1 MIGSSENQASFQSE
15 YNQLVM
21 NIAVFAK
28 SKAFAPI
35 ADRISALASDFDF
48 DGILKLADQWL
59 DS

>member
-21 NIAVFAK
+21 IIAIFAR
-28 SKAFAPI
+28 SEAFAPI
-35 ADRISALASDFDF
+35 ADRITALASDFDF
-48 DGILKLADQWL
+48 DDILKIADQWL